1 MQKYCLVLFCSFKT
15 EAHVQMVLVNPCY
28 RFKKTISILDDYNI
42 IIIIIMIHYDYIIN
56 SRASD
61 KATKNKRKFDQVEVD
76 GCPHTPPQDHLM
88 ATMSG

>member
-1 MQKYCLVLFCSFKT
+1 MCKWSWLTLVTGL
-15 EAHVQMVLVNPCY
+15 
-28 RFKKTISILDDYNI
+28 KKTISILDDYNI